1 MLYCYE
7 NVFLIG
13 SSLGNK
19 VNTHYRLSYISHR
32 LVSYDQHESPT
43 VPHHTHS
50 TPTLLLTQKLPSSCH
65 VLIAGGGIIGQ
76 SIAYH
81 LSEIGVKDVV
91 LIEKARLASG
101 TTWQSSGRVSHIQ
114 DTVIETR
121 FMKYSRQLY
130 ERLHKE
136 GHDIGFNETGSL
148 WIAQTPDRLHTL
160 KRQYSIIKAL
170 DINCDILNLE
180 KLIEKVPIIAP
191 QEIWGGLWIPND
203 CMVDPVPLA
212 LTFAQLAIDKGVKI
226 IEDCYVKEI
235 LTEKQRAGQ
244 YDRVTSAITSQGDI
258 KCDVFINC
266 TGMWARELGFQSS
279 PSVRIPTLACEY
291 ICLKT
296 KPVANFPNNIP
307 IVHNPHERFYI
318 QPLIDDSVLVGG
330 FLSQSKPLF
339 SNGVPDTFHY
349 SLLPDNW
356 DDFHWILS
364 NAIKRFPIL
373 AESDY
378 EILITGADSF
388 TPDGRLIMNESAEID
403 NYFVASGANGQG
415 IALAGGIGKYMA
427 ELIHKGNTELS
438 TWPVDIRR
446 FMRLHTNKRFLEDRL
461 REIPG
466 KQYSLKY
473 PTYGMS
479 LYQTGRKLRVSPL
492 HPKLQ
497 AAGAVYGEVLGY
509 ERPLFFKPDE
519 PEKSFEDLSKQGTFG
534 KARWFNTV
542 KKEYNVCRK
551 GVAIIDMTS
560 FTKYELK
567 SANRSVVDFLQML
580 CANNIDK
587 PVGTVVHT
595 GMLNEHGGY
604 ENDCSVIRLDDYH
617 FLLVS
622 PTSQSTRNMKWLKSH
637 VPEDGSVL
645 LSDVTSLY
653 TALNVIGPKAK
664 YLLAELSDENFNDFA
679 RMTCQEIDVGFVS
692 HIYAMRLTHTGEDG
706 FMLYIPSEYALCVYD
721 MLMEQGKDYGIINA
735 GYFAQRTLRI
745 ERMYPSWG
753 HDIDKKTTPFHLNRE
768 FHVSF
773 DKDFI
778 GKEALL
784 KQRKE
789 GIQKRF
795 VQFLLED
802 HNLDSDPWP
811 WSGEPIYRNGV
822 FCGFVTSAA
831 YGFTLGKQVCLG
843 HIHAPASENITINYI
858 RRATYEIDI
867 ATKRYK
873 ARPNVYQPSEM
884 GPTVQLS
891 IR

>member
-1 MLYCYE
+1 MLQHKLFFYGQY
-7 NVFLIG
+7 FL
-13 SSLGNK
+13 K
-19 VNTHYRLSYISHR
+19 VNTPYRLSYISHR
-32 LVSYDQHESPT
+32 LVSYDPHESPT
-43 VPHHTHS
+43 VPHIHS
-50 TPTLLLTQKLPSSCH
+50 TPTLALTDKLPSSCH
-65 VLIAGGGIIGQ
+65 ILIAGGGIIGQ

-81 LSEIGVKDVV
+81 LSELGIKDIV
-91 LIEKARLASG
+91 LVEKAKLASG
-101 TTWQSSGRVSHIQ
+101 STWQSSGRVSYLQ
-114 DTVIETR
+114 NTNVETH
-121 FMKYSRQLY
+121 FTKYSRQLY

-160 KRQYSIIKAL
+160 KRQYSAIKAL
-170 DINCDILNLE
+170 GINCEILNLE
-180 KLIEKVPIIAP
+180 KLTEKVPIIDAH
-191 QEIWGGLWIPND
+191 EIWGGLWVPND
-203 CMVDPVPLA
+203 FMVDPVPLA

-226 IEDCYVKEI
+226 IEDCYVNEI

-244 YDRVTSAITSQGDI
+244 YDRVTSAVTSQGDI
-258 KCDVFINC
+258 KCNIFINC
-266 TGMWARELGFQSS
+266 TGMWARELGFQSL

-296 KPVANFPNNIP
+296 KPIKDFPSGIP
-307 IVHNPHERFYI
+307 VVHNPHERFYI
-318 QPLIDDSVLVGG
+318 QPLIDHSVLIGG

-339 SNGVPDTFHY
+339 ANGVPDTFHF

-356 DDFHWILS
+356 DDFHWILN
-364 NAIKRFPIL
+364 NAIKRFPIV
-373 AESDY
+373 AESEN

-388 TPDGRLIMNESAEID
+388 TPDGRLIMNESAEVD

-427 ELIHKGNTELS
+427 ELIHTGNTDLS

-446 FMRLHTNKRFLEDRL
+446 FMRLHTNKRFLVDRL

-519 PEKSFEDLSKQGTFG
+519 PGKNFEDLSKQGTFS

-587 PVGTVVHT
+587 PIGTVIHT
-595 GMLNEHGGY
+595 GMLNEQGGY
-604 ENDCSVIRLDDYH
+604 ENDCSVIRLGEYH

-721 MLMEQGKDYGIINA
+721 ILMEQGKDYGIINA

-753 HDIDKKTTPFHLNRE
+753 HDIDKKTTPLHLNRE

-784 KQRKE
+784 KQRRE
-789 GIQKRF
+789 GVQKRF

-811 WSGEPIYRNGV
+811 WSGEPIYRNGK

-843 HIHAPASENITINYI
+843 HVHAPGSENITINYI
-858 RRATYEIDI
+858 RGATYEIDI
-867 ATKRYK
+867 ATKRFK
-873 ARPNVYQPSEM
+873 ARPNIYQPSEM
-884 GPTVQLS
+884 GPTVQLN
-891 IR
+891 IN

>member
-1 MLYCYE
+1 MLQHKLFSYGQH
-7 NVFLIG
+7 FL
-13 SSLGNK
+13 K

>member
-1 MLYCYE
+1 MLQHKLYFYGKF
-7 NVFLIG
+7 FL
-13 SSLGNK
+13 K
-19 VNTHYRLSYISHR
+19 THSQYRVAYIAR
-32 LVSYDQHESPT
+32 RTISYDQHESPT
-43 VPHHTHS
+43 VPHHIHS
-50 TPTLLLTQKLPSSCH
+50 TPTLKLTEKLPSSCH
-65 VLIAGGGIIGQ
+65 ILIAGGGIIGQ

-91 LIEKARLASG
+91 LIEKAKLASG
-101 TTWQSSGRVSHIQ
+101 ATWQSSGRVSLLHN
-114 DTVIETR
+114 TVIETH
-121 FMKYSRQLY
+121 FAKYSRQLY
-130 ERLHKE
+130 EKLHKE
-136 GHDIGFNETGSL
+136 GHDIGFHEIGSI

-160 KRQYSIIKAL
+160 QRQYSAMRAL
-170 DINCDILNLE
+170 GIGCEIL
-180 KLIEKVPIIAP
+180 KTEKVVEKIPIINQ
-191 QEIWGGLWIPND
+191 QEIWGGLLISD
-203 CMVDPVPLA
+203 DIMVDPVPLC
-212 LTFAQLAIDKGVKI
+212 LTFARSAIDKGVKI
-226 IEDCYVKEI
+226 IEDCYVTEI

-244 YDRVTSAITSQGDI
+244 YDRVTSAVTSQGEI
-258 KCDVFINC
+258 TCDAFINC
-266 TGMWARELGFQSS
+266 TGMAKY
-279 PSVRIPTLACEY
+279 V
-291 ICLKT
+291 CLKT
-296 KPVANFPNNIP
+296 KSIGNFPSDIP
-307 IVHNPHERFYI
+307 IVHNPEERFYI
-318 QPLIDDSVLVGG
+318 QPLLDHSLLIGG
-330 FLSQSKPLF
+330 FLRQSKPVF
-339 SNGVPDTFHY
+339 TNGVPDTFHF

-373 AESDY
+373 AESEY
-378 EILITGADSF
+378 EILITGADSY
-388 TPDGRLIMNESAEID
+388 TPDGRVIMNESAE
-403 NYFVASGANGQG
+403 VT
-415 IALAGGIGKYMA
+415 LAGGIGKYMA
-427 ELIHKGNTELS
+427 ELIHKGNTDFS

-479 LYQTGRKLRVSPL
+479 LYRTGRKLRVSPL
-492 HPKLQ
+492 HSKLQ

-519 PEKSFEDLSKQGTFG
+519 ADKNYEDLSKQGTFS

-587 PVGTVVHT
+587 PIGTVVHT
-595 GMLNEHGGY
+595 GMLNEQGGY
-604 ENDCSVIRLDDYH
+604 ENDCSVIRLGEYH

-622 PTSQSTRNMKWLKSH
+622 PTAQSTRNMKWLKSH

-664 YLLAELSDENFNDFA
+664 YLLAELSDEDFNDFA

-768 FHVSF
+768 YHVSF
-773 DKDFI
+773 DKEFI

-784 KQRKE
+784 KQRKV
-789 GIQKRF
+789 GMQKRF
-795 VQFLLED
+795 VQFLLEN
-802 HNLDSDPWP
+802 HNLDADPWP
-811 WSGEPIYRNGV
+811 WSGEPIYRNGE
-822 FCGFVTSAA
+822 FCGFVTSSA

-843 HIHAPASENITINYI
+843 HVHAPSSVNITMNYI
-858 RRATYEIDI
+858 RGATYEIDI
-867 ATKRYK
+867 ATKRFR
-873 ARPNVYQPSEM
+873 ARPNLYQPSEM
-884 GPTVQLS
+884 GPTVQLNMN
-891 IR
+891 